1 MNAGTKPEWPQ
12 LLVKLQAFDAAIAP
26 LGLYAAEEHQ
36 MQDKPRRR
44 LEVEWGQCLK
54 PAMKA
59 MGCNPVGRVFY
70 ERDQAS
76 IEFQQG
82 GTIGCLKVIRLSKIK
97 VRRYGSAY
105 RVDPHH
111 DFSTRWKDANLGGA
125 LNRLEEYHSRP
136 GGLLLFLGFAVEAE
150 PFASEID
157 ELQAGSSF
165 QQRFSNATTRTWDDP
180 HGRGFKVLAALWH
193 VTANNNSK

>member
-12 LLVKLQAFDAAIAP
+12 LLVKLQAFDTAIAP

-76 IEFQQG
+76 IEFRQG

-105 RVDPHH
+105 RV
-111 DFSTRWKDANLGGA
+111 
-125 LNRLEEYHSRP
+125 EEYHSRP
-136 GGLLLFLGFAVEAE
+136 GGLLLFLGLAAEAE

-193 VTANNNSK
+193 VTTNNNSK